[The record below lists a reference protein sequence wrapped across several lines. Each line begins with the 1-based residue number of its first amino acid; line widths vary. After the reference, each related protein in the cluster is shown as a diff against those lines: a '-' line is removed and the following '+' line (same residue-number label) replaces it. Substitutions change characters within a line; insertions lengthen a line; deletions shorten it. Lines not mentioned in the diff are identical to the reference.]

1 MLQKQPLLTELILHS
16 HYNLHLVQAV
26 QPQIFHEMRR
36 CLKLEEREKKK
47 KRVKSQSEIDV
58 NLYKISNVNQAKVIK
73 EICILSTQKN

>member
-36 CLKLEEREKKK
+36 CLKLEERKKK
-47 KRVKSQSEIDV
+47 KKSQESIRE
-58 NLYKISNVNQAKVIK
+58 
-73 EICILSTQKN
+73 